1 MSNQVNNTAQVTF
14 DNNVELALNQ
24 TKSLLDGALVEQNDT
39 GAEKAKVSDIVGNV
53 ASQTANERHGD
64 TKYVNTPHDGVWI
77 PKPDE
82 EYYADLVD
90 NADKLATGID
100 VQGTYTMAAAATINR
115 ARDDKDLQG
124 LYGSIISGK
133 DGLTVTPFPGSM
145 IIPVTTGGAA
155 GAQRMNVAKVRAAN
169 KLLMQ
174 NFNDM
179 NEQRFMTLTSEQ
191 MDDLLSEIP
200 VTSADFQRVYGG
212 EFSNG
217 VITKLLGFTI
227 IPIELGNPLL
237 KFSSPLSVD
246 GSGYRKN
253 LFWVKSGGRR
263 NVWQKLRS
271 SVDRLPT
278 KLFSTQVF
286 AGTTVASTR
295 TQAGKVGIILN
306 SEA

>member
-1 MSNQVNNTAQVTF
+1 MSSQVPSTFQVTYE
-14 DNNVELALNQ
+14 NNIELALNQ
-24 TKSLLDGALVEQNDT
+24 TKSLLDGALVEQAAS
-39 GAEKAKVSDIVGNV
+39 GEKAKIKDIVGNV

-64 TKYVNTPHDGVWI
+64 TKYVNTPHDGVWL

-90 NADKLATGID
+90 NADRLATGID
-100 VQGTYTMAAAATINR
+100 IQGEYTMAAAATINR
-115 ARDDKDLQG
+115 ARDDKDLAG
-124 LYGSIISGK
+124 LYGPIISGK
-133 DGLTVTPFPGSM
+133 EGTTSTPFPGSM
-145 IIPVTTGGAA
+145 IVPVTTGGSS
-155 GAQRMNVAKVRAAN
+155 GNQRMNVAKVRAAN
-169 KLLMQ
+169 KLLMA

-179 NEQRFMTLTSEQ
+179 QEERFMTLTSEQ
-191 MDDLLSEIP
+191 MDDLLNEIP
-200 VTSADFQRVYGG
+200 VTSADFQRVFGG

-237 KFSSPLSVD
+237 KFSAPLSVD
-246 GSGYRKN
+246 GSGFRKN

-263 NVWQKLRS
+263 GVWQKIRS
-271 SVDRLPT
+271 EIDRLPT
-278 KLFSTQVF
+278 KLYSTQIF